1 MQLVQRGSVIF
12 ATLFVY
18 DPNNPIWYTATMDFT
33 SNLTWTGVL
42 YATTGTA
49 FGLPWN
55 PADLTVTPV
64 GTMTWTAQTAD
75 TGILT
80 YVVNGVTVTKNVVRQ
95 TLVLDDYNGVYLA
108 ALHVA
113 VTGCTNPAND
123 TAPMDIPLIT
133 IAVTQSGQSV
143 TFTFSDFGLTLTI
156 SGTLNQS
163 GQFGTVLGTYS
174 DSTGEIGNA
183 SVSAMDVQLNS
194 LTASFSQSST
204 NDGCQSVGYFAGMR
218 SQQ

>member
-18 DPNNPIWYTATMDFT
+18 DPNNPIWYTATLDYT
-33 SNLTWTGVL
+33 ANQTWTGVL
-42 YATTGTA
+42 YATTGTD
-49 FGLPWN
+49 FRMPWD
-55 PADLTVTPV
+55 PAALTVTPV
-64 GTMTWTAQTAD
+64 GTMTWSAQTVE
-75 TGILT
+75 TGVLT
-80 YVVNGVTVTKNVVRQ
+80 YVVGGVTVTKNVVRQ
-95 TLVLDDYNGVYLA
+95 TLVLDDYSGKYLA

-113 VTGCTNPAND
+113 VTGCTNPANNLP
-123 TAPMDIPLIT
+123 PMDIPLIT
-133 IAVTQSGQSV
+133 IAVTQSEQSV
-143 TFTFSDFGLTLTI
+143 TITFSDFGLTLTI
-156 SGTLNQS
+156 SGTLTQS

-183 SVSAMDVQLNS
+183 SVSAMNVQSNALAA
-194 LTASFSQSST
+194 TFSESST